1 MSVHKDK
8 ERGTWFAQ
16 VQLRD
21 PLTGKLI
28 TKKKRG
34 FELKR
39 EAQAWEAEIR
49 ANNQE
54 VQSSATFGVMMEEYL
69 KSRTSA
75 NEETKRSKYHLA
87 KTYATVFMDMPLNQI
102 KPKDV
107 LKWRNELAEKKL
119 ATRTKNNVISFV
131 RSVSAFGYKYYNT
144 PDFAKIIEPFRATAA
159 DKKEMQTWTIEE
171 FNLFASY
178 VKNYTIRAYFTFL
191 FYTGCRRSEGK
202 AVLKSDIKDGWVTID
217 KTIKHN
223 KQGVRAPKTASSVR
237 KIKLDKY
244 TLEILKPLL
253 AKDGPYL
260 FGDFEPLGITTI
272 QRSFDK
278 AIAAANADGHPL
290 KKIRIHDLRH
300 SHATIL
306 INNGVNIVAVSK
318 RLGHSD
324 INMTLKVY
332 THLLEK
338 NADELVDKL
347 EELKESVA

>member
-8 ERGTWFAQ
+8 DRGTWFAQ

-21 PLTGKLI
+21 PLTGKLV

-75 NEETKRSKYHLA
+75 NEETIREKRHMLE
-87 KTYATVFMDMPLNQI
+87 TYAADFMELPLNQI

-107 LKWRNELAEKKL
+107 LKWRNALAEKKL
-119 ATRTKNNVISFV
+119 ATRTKNKLISFV
-131 RSVSAFGYKYYNT
+131 RSVSTFGYKYYDT
-144 PDFAKIIEPFRATAA
+144 PDFAKILEPFRATAA

-178 VKNYTIRAYFTFL
+178 IQNYTIRAYFTFL

-217 KTIKHN
+217 KTLKNN
-223 KQGVRAPKTASSVR
+223 KQGMKPPKTASSVR

-244 TLEILKPLL
+244 TLEMLKPLL
-253 AKDGPYL
+253 TKDGDYL
-260 FGDFEPLGITTI
+260 FGDYEPLGISTI
-272 QRSFDK
+272 QRAFDK
-278 AIAAANADGHPL
+278 AITAANADGHPL

-347 EELKESVA
+347 EKLKESVA

>member
-8 ERGTWFAQ
+8 DRGTWFAQ

-21 PLTGKLI
+21 PLTGKLV

-54 VQSSATFGVMMEEYL
+54 VQSSATFGIMMEEYL

-87 KTYATVFMDMPLNQI
+87 KTYAAVFMDMPLNQI
-102 KPKDV
+102 KPKVV

-131 RSVSAFGYKYYNT
+131 RSVSAFGYKYYDT

-178 VKNYTIRAYFTFL
+178 IKNYTIRAYFTFL

-202 AVLKSDIKDGWVTID
+202 AVLKSDIKDGWVMID

-223 KQGVRAPKTASSVR
+223 KQGVRVPKTASSVR

-272 QRSFDK
+272 QRAFDK

>member
-8 ERGTWFAQ
+8 DRGTWFAQ

-39 EAQAWEAEIR
+39 EAQAWEVEIR

-54 VQSSATFGVMMEEYL
+54 IQSSVTFKVMMEEYL

-75 NEETKRSKYHLA
+75 NEETKRSKKHLS
-87 KTYATVFMDMPLNQI
+87 KKYAATFMDMPLNQI
-102 KPKDV
+102 KPKNI

-119 ATRTKNNVISFV
+119 ATRTKNNVIYFV
-131 RSVSAFGYKYYNT
+131 RSVSAFGYKYYDT
-144 PDFAKIIEPFRATAA
+144 PDFAKILEPFRMTAA
-159 DKKEMQTWTIEE
+159 DKKEMQTWTVDE
-171 FNLFASY
+171 FNTFVSY
-178 VKNYTIRAYFTFL
+178 VQNYTIRAYFTFL

-202 AVLKSDIKDGWVTID
+202 AILKSDIKDGWVTID
-217 KTIKHN
+217 KTIRNN
-223 KQGVRAPKTASSVR
+223 KQGVRSPKTASSVR

-244 TLEILKPLL
+244 TLDVLKPLME
-253 AKDGPYL
+253 KEGPYL

-272 QRSFDK
+272 QRAFNN
-278 AIAAANADGHPL
+278 AIIAANADGHSL

-338 NADELVDKL
+338 NTDELVDKL
-347 EELKESVA
+347 EELQESVA

>member
-1 MSVHKDK
+1 M
-8 ERGTWFAQ
+8 
-16 VQLRD
+16 
-21 PLTGKLI
+21 
-28 TKKKRG
+28 
-34 FELKR
+34 
-39 EAQAWEAEIR
+39 
-49 ANNQE
+49 
-54 VQSSATFGVMMEEYL
+54 
-69 KSRTSA
+69 
-75 NEETKRSKYHLA
+75 
-87 KTYATVFMDMPLNQI
+87 
-102 KPKDV
+102 
-107 LKWRNELAEKKL
+107 
-119 ATRTKNNVISFV
+119 
-131 RSVSAFGYKYYNT
+131 
-144 PDFAKIIEPFRATAA
+144 
-159 DKKEMQTWTIEE
+159 
-171 FNLFASY
+171 
-178 VKNYTIRAYFTFL
+178 
-191 FYTGCRRSEGK
+191 
-202 AVLKSDIKDGWVTID
+202 ID

-272 QRSFDK
+272 QRAFDK

-290 KKIRIHDLRH
+290 KKIRIHGLRH